1 MLTKDETNKIR
12 SEISALRKK
21 QMELVR
27 KLKDM
32 NFKKGKTMEDNVK
45 KAIED
50 YKTAKPDDILHS
62 VGLAIIIAVG
72 MLADASKGIEQK
84 LDDIYQVVEM
94 EARQQR

>member
-1 MLTKDETNKIR
+1 
-12 SEISALRKK
+12 
-21 QMELVR
+21 MELVR

-50 YKTAKPDDILHS
+50 YKTSKPDDILHS

>member
-1 MLTKDETNKIR
+1 
-12 SEISALRKK
+12 
-21 QMELVR
+21 
-27 KLKDM
+27 
-32 NFKKGKTMEDNVK
+32 MEDNVK